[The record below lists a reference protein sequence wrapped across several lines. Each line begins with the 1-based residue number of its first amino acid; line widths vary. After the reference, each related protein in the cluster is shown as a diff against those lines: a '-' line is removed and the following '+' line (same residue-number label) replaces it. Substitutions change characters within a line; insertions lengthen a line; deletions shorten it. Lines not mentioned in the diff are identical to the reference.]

1 MPFIGSW
8 FITAIATAAA
18 IWLVPGIEA
27 VGGTWAGPIF
37 CALALAFVNAVVK
50 PVMTVLSIPITILT
64 LGIFYLVIN
73 ALMSEEALGR
83 GHRAA
88 HEDLAAR
95 GPVREAD
102 LLVGAK
108 EVQLVRT
115 GLRPAPQAVHA
126 HACGWWPRH
135 RPAAAWDTAPRP
147 LRAYL
152 PTQTVPYP

>member
-73 ALMSEEALGR
+73 ALMLELASRLSRNIFHAGISIDSFGAAFLG
-83 GHRAA
+83 AIVISIVSA
-88 HEDLAAR
+88 IL
-95 GPVREAD
+95 
-102 LLVGAK
+102 GA
-108 EVQLVRT
+108 VF
-115 GLRPAPQAVHA
+115 H
-126 HACGWWPRH
+126 
-135 RPAAAWDTAPRP
+135 
-147 LRAYL
+147 
-152 PTQTVPYP
+152 

>member
-1 MPFIGSW
+1 MSFIGSW

-73 ALMSEEALGR
+73 ALMLELASWLSRNIFHAGISIDSFGAAFLG
-83 GHRAA
+83 AIVISIVSA
-88 HEDLAAR
+88 IL
-95 GPVREAD
+95 
-102 LLVGAK
+102 GA
-108 EVQLVRT
+108 VF
-115 GLRPAPQAVHA
+115 H
-126 HACGWWPRH
+126 
-135 RPAAAWDTAPRP
+135 
-147 LRAYL
+147 
-152 PTQTVPYP
+152 

>member
-1 MPFIGSW
+1 MSFIGSW

-73 ALMSEEALGR
+73 ALMLELASWLSRNIFHAGISIDSFGAAFLG
-83 GHRAA
+83 AIVISIVSA
-88 HEDLAAR
+88 IL
-95 GPVREAD
+95 
-102 LLVGAK
+102 GA
-108 EVQLVRT
+108 VF
-115 GLRPAPQAVHA
+115 HS
-126 HACGWWPRH
+126 
-135 RPAAAWDTAPRP
+135 
-147 LRAYL
+147 
-152 PTQTVPYP
+152 